1 MRMSRTPLF
10 ALLAALFW
18 AAPASAQFSNRS
30 LGLTVGYMDIDDA
43 DRLDNG
49 IPIGLMG
56 SLYIENGF
64 EAVAHFDV
72 MILREQIASGN
83 KQVVGI
89 APSIGIRY
97 LFSEEQIRPYAGLDL
112 SFLLTFRDAGV
123 KSYFGLG
130 PNLGIDFFVSSSV
143 SLGVRAQYN
152 LYLTLNSP
160 IQNSIA
166 GQVVAAT
173 YF

>member
-1 MRMSRTPLF
+1 MF
-10 ALLAALFW
+10 ALLAALLW
-18 AAPASAQFSNRS
+18 AAPASAQFANRS

-49 IPIGLMG
+49 VPIGLMG

-72 MILREQIASGN
+72 MILKEQIASGN

-89 APSIGIRY
+89 APSIGVRY

-112 SFLLTFRDAGV
+112 SFLMTFRDAGV
-123 KSYFGLG
+123 KAYFGLG
-130 PNLGIDFFVSSSV
+130 PNLGIDFFVTSSV

-152 LYLTLNSP
+152 LYLTLNAP
-160 IQNSIA
+160 VQNSIA